1 MSSNET
7 SKAKLSGRVGI
18 VGTRHRGEKN
28 FGKMLKDKKLYILVV
43 TTIDYIHYET
53 IIPALKASVK
63 VLAEKLMTTYGFIL
77 LVDITNQI
85 LDTLKICK
93 TILKTVRE
101 AEGFLTAL
109 FNYQYNPVH
118 YIVAE
123 IISRSDIR
131 QVKSVHFEWL
141 LVNRTPSTEPTTFE
155 GGICIRAAVEVSWFT
170 SRLTMYVCPFFRLFA
185 VYGAENGKKSGWTRS
200 YDRASGAKEAEDDP
214 FTAHLE
220 DEKGLK
226 GLYHDDNILI
236 SIAVGRVKLMCFKCY
251 HRDIYVIA
259 DDIAIEDDISV
270 LVYYESGVSI
280 TYHLTAYSVSYSSA
294 DQRDRALA
302 MTVGSAANESFKAD
316 KQFFIKEL
324 LGIRTL

>member
-1 MSSNET
+1 
-7 SKAKLSGRVGI
+7 
-18 VGTRHRGEKN
+18 
-28 FGKMLKDKKLYILVV
+28 MLKDKKLYILVV

-141 LVNRTPSTEPTTFE
+141 L
-155 GGICIRAAVEVSWFT
+155 
-170 SRLTMYVCPFFRLFA
+170 
-185 VYGAENGKKSGWTRS
+185 
-200 YDRASGAKEAEDDP
+200 D
-214 FTAHLE
+214 
-220 DEKGLK
+220 
-226 GLYHDDNILI
+226 
-236 SIAVGRVKLMCFKCY
+236 
-251 HRDIYVIA
+251 
-259 DDIAIEDDISV
+259 
-270 LVYYESGVSI
+270 
-280 TYHLTAYSVSYSSA
+280 
-294 DQRDRALA
+294 
-302 MTVGSAANESFKAD
+302 TVH
-316 KQFFIKEL
+316 
-324 LGIRTL
+324 